1 MDFHT
6 MVAEMADIPRKQAK
20 VINLAMMYG
29 MGAGKLAD
37 QLGIDLDEAKALT
50 KVYHARVPF
59 VKNLTQGVQK
69 HVESA
74 KSSGTIRS
82 LQGRKCRFE
91 LWEPDTFEMSK
102 AMPYE
107 EAVNHYGP
115 TTRLKRAYTWKA
127 VNRLIQASAADM
139 TKKAMVDIYESGTTP
154 LLQVHDE
161 LAFSVESSEQAK
173 QLAEMMEN
181 ALPLAVPSKC
191 DIEIGPNWGE
201 FSEVKR

>member
-1 MDFHT
+1 
-6 MVAEMADIPRKQAK
+6 
-20 VINLAMMYG
+20 
-29 MGAGKLAD
+29 
-37 QLGIDLDEAKALT
+37 
-50 KVYHARVPF
+50 
-59 VKNLTQGVQK
+59 
-69 HVESA
+69 
-74 KSSGTIRS
+74 
-82 LQGRKCRFE
+82 
-91 LWEPDTFEMSK
+91 
-102 AMPYE
+102 
-107 EAVNHYGP
+107 
-115 TTRLKRAYTWKA
+115 

-161 LAFSVESSEQAK
+161 LAFSVASIEQAK